1 VNPKIT
7 IDSNSLTQF
16 ILHINSTTGICSV
29 ALSDA
34 DQLIVFKET
43 TEANSHT
50 EVITLFIRDIMN
62 EAEIDYKD
70 LSAVALA
77 SGPGSYTSLRVGC
90 STAKGI
96 CFAHDVPL
104 ITIPSLDILASS
116 CVSKAAKG
124 DFIIPMIDAR
134 RMEVYT
140 AVYDHNG
147 FKLDQDHALI
157 VDETAYESYIDANI
171 THHLIGNGAEKT
183 LALLPQSSLAFH
195 KHYSSASYMPD
206 LATKA
211 LLAKDFSDLGYFE
224 PFYLKGANVTK
235 SKKKYF

>member
-1 VNPKIT
+1 MSK
-7 IDSNSLTQF
+7 DQL
-16 ILHINSTTGICSV
+16 ILHINSTTSICSV
-29 ALSDA
+29 AISNG
-34 DQLIVFKET
+34 DQLIAFKET

-50 EVITLFIRDIMN
+50 EVITIFIQEIMDMASVGF
-62 EAEIDYKD
+62 EELA
-70 LSAVALA
+70 AVSLA

-96 CFAHDVPL
+96 CFAHDIPL
-104 ITIPSLDILASS
+104 ISIPSLDILASS
-116 CVSKAAKG
+116 CVSSAVEG

-147 FKLDQDHALI
+147 TKLDDDHALI
-157 VDETAYESYIDANI
+157 VDETAYSQYSRPNI
-171 THHLIGNGAEKT
+171 THHLAGNGVVKT
-183 LALLPQSSLAFH
+183 LDILPHSIVKVYEQ
-195 KHYSSASYMPD
+195 YSSAIFMLD

-211 LLAKDFSDLGYFE
+211 LFKKQFADLGYFE

>member
-1 VNPKIT
+1 MTKN
-7 IDSNSLTQF
+7 NY

-29 ALSDA
+29 ALSDG
-34 DQLIVFKET
+34 DNLLCYKET

-50 EVITLFIRDIMN
+50 EVITVFIRDIIN
-62 EAEIDYKD
+62 EIGVDYKY
-70 LSAVALA
+70 LSAVSLA

-96 CFAHDVPL
+96 CFAHDIPL
-104 ITIPSLDILASS
+104 ITIPSLDVLASS
-116 CVSKAAKG
+116 CISSAKEG
-124 DFIIPMIDAR
+124 DYIIPMIDAR

-147 FKLDQDHALI
+147 NKLDNDHALI
-157 VDETAYESYIDANI
+157 VDEVAYSTYVDNNV
-171 THHLIGNGAEKT
+171 THHLAGNGAAKT
-183 LALLPQSSLAFH
+183 LELLPQSTLKLH
-195 KHYSSASYMPD
+195 KHYSSAIYMVD
-206 LATKA
+206 LANKA

>member
-1 VNPKIT
+1 MHT
-7 IDSNSLTQF
+7 SNY

-29 ALSDA
+29 ALSDR
-34 DQLIVFKET
+34 DELLTFKET

-50 EVITLFIRDIMN
+50 EVITIFIKEIM
-62 EAEIDYKD
+62 AEIGIKYDD

-90 STAKGI
+90 ATAKGI
-96 CFAHDVPL
+96 CFAHDIPL

-116 CVSKAAKG
+116 CVSMSAKG
-124 DFIIPMIDAR
+124 DYIIPMIDAR

-140 AVYDHNG
+140 AVYDYKG
-147 FKLDQDHALI
+147 QKIDKDHALI
-157 VDETAYESYIDANI
+157 VDDTAYANYNDPNI
-171 THHLIGNGAEKT
+171 THHLAGNGAEKT
-183 LALLPQSSLAFH
+183 LNVLPQSSVKCH
-195 KHYSSASYMPD
+195 NRYSSARYMPD
-206 LATKA
+206 LAYKS
-211 LLAKDFSDLGYFE
+211 LISKDFSDLGYFE

>member
-1 VNPKIT
+1 MPH
-7 IDSNSLTQF
+7 NSY

-29 ALSDA
+29 AISNRDK
-34 DQLIVFKET
+34 LIAYKET

-50 EVITLFIRDIMN
+50 EVITLFIQEIMN
-62 EAEIDYKD
+62 EVNIHYKE
-70 LSAVALA
+70 LSAVSLA

-96 CFAHDVPL
+96 CFAHDIPL

-116 CVSKAAKG
+116 CVQFAEEG
-124 DFIIPMIDAR
+124 DLIMPMIDAR

-140 AVYDHNG
+140 AVYDHEGN
-147 FKLDQDHALI
+147 KLDKDHALI
-157 VDETAYESYIDANI
+157 VDGSAYEEYVDANI
-171 THHLIGNGAEKT
+171 THHLAGNGAEKT
-183 LALLPQSSLAFH
+183 LELLPQPTIKH
-195 KHYSSASYMPD
+195 YKHYSSAIYMVE
-206 LATKA
+206 LAFAA
-211 LLAKDFSDLGYFE
+211 LQAKDFSDLGYFE

>member
-1 VNPKIT
+1 MAI
-7 IDSNSLTQF
+7 SNAE
-16 ILHINSTTGICSV
+16 N
-29 ALSDA
+29 
-34 DQLIVFKET
+34 LIACKET

-50 EVITLFIRDIMN
+50 EVITLFINEVMN
-62 EAEIDYKD
+62 EVDIAYKD

-96 CFAHDVPL
+96 CFAHDIPL

-116 CVSKAAKG
+116 CVAMANEG
-124 DFIIPMIDAR
+124 DYIIPMIDAR

-147 FKLDQDHALI
+147 RKIDQDHALI
-157 VDETAYESYIDANI
+157 IDETAYEDFKDDNI
-171 THHLIGNGAEKT
+171 THHLAGNGAKKT
-183 LALLPQSSLAFH
+183 LDLLGQVNVELH
-195 KHYSSASYMPD
+195 MHYSSASFMPA
-206 LATKA
+206 LANKA
-211 LLAKDFSDLGYFE
+211 LVAKEFADLGYFE

>member
-1 VNPKIT
+1 MTSSKT
-7 IDSNSLTQF
+7 L

-29 ALSDA
+29 ALSDGNTLLA
-34 DQLIVFKET
+34 YKET

-62 EAEIDYKD
+62 EVQAQYKD
-70 LSAVALA
+70 LSAVSLA

-96 CFAHDVPL
+96 CFAHDIPL

-116 CVSKAAKG
+116 CMPFATEG
-124 DFIIPMIDAR
+124 DYIIPMIDAR

-140 AVYDHNG
+140 AVYDHAG
-147 FKLDQDHALI
+147 IKLDQDHALI
-157 VDETAYESYIDANI
+157 LDETAYSNYTNKNI
-171 THHLIGNGAEKT
+171 THHLAGNGAKKSLEV
-183 LALLPQSSLAFH
+183 LPQE
-195 KHYSSASYMPD
+195 KVHYHEHFSSARYMLD
-206 LATKA
+206 LAYRA
-211 LLAKDFSDLGYFE
+211 YLAKDFANLGYFE

>member
-1 VNPKIT
+1 
-7 IDSNSLTQF
+7 
-16 ILHINSTTGICSV
+16 
-29 ALSDA
+29 
-34 DQLIVFKET
+34 LISYKET

-50 EVITLFIRDIMN
+50 EVITLFIRELMIS
-62 EAEIDYKD
+62 AD
-70 LSAVALA
+70 LVYSDLAAVSLA

-96 CFAHDVPL
+96 CFAHDIPL

-116 CVSKAAKG
+116 CVPLAEAG
-124 DFIIPMIDAR
+124 DYIIPMIDAR

-147 FKLDQDHALI
+147 NKIDNDHALI
-157 VDETAYESYIDANI
+157 LDDTAYINYVDPGVI
-171 THHLIGNGAEKT
+171 HHFAGNGAEKS
-183 LALLPQSSLAFH
+183 LEVIPQGKVEFH
-195 KHYSSASYMPD
+195 QHFSSARYMLD
-206 LATKA
+206 LAYKA
-211 LLAKDFSDLGYFE
+211 YQSKTFADLGYFE

>member
-1 VNPKIT
+1 MPDPNH
-7 IDSNSLTQF
+7 

-29 ALSDA
+29 AISSGKE
-34 DQLIVFKET
+34 LITCKET

-50 EVITLFIRDIMN
+50 EVITLFIN
-62 EAEIDYKD
+62 EVMKEVGITYKE

-96 CFAHDVPL
+96 CFGNDIPL

-116 CVSKAAKG
+116 CIAMAKEG
-124 DFIIPMIDAR
+124 DYIIPMIDAR

-140 AVYDHNG
+140 AVYDYNG
-147 FKLDQDHALI
+147 NKIDQDHALI
-157 VDETAYESYIDANI
+157 IDDMAYQEYIDDSI
-171 THHLIGNGAEKT
+171 THHLLGNGAKKT
-183 LALLPQSSLAFH
+183 LDLLTQSSVQLH
-195 KHYSSASYMPD
+195 QKYSSAAYMPD
-206 LATKA
+206 LANRA
-211 LLAKDFSDLGYFE
+211 LLAQEFSDLGYFE

-235 SKKKYF
+235 SKKKYFNN